1 MKKTNKL
8 ALSVSVAIIAMSTSA
23 VAEVTLYDYTEATS
37 SYTDAYLNGQLNV
50 SDGNFIVQDAN
61 GNDTNGNGQTAYDA
75 NLTLNYDNVK
85 STPSRNLS
93 TKFNADG
100 SVSRSSTPGA
110 GSVSNYL
117 LNGSV
122 TMDNYFRSGSKGAFW
137 YGSGEAGIKKGQDK
151 PFSKIGVGLGYGRV
165 VNVTPM
171 AKAIRLV
178 EALQQQGALRSTPSK
193 ATYQTIANVIA
204 REAEYQS
211 KFGQA
216 KYEQNWI
223 TDIERALVASGQVN
237 GSLSAAGVI
246 ESRDVLINERISTRK
261 HGWLIRAGLGIVLSN
276 YDGTDGGDPSLDI
289 GAEYHRPLSNRTQYS
304 NVASM
309 SSIYGDD
316 DPSYRLIN
324 NMSLTHEMTDKIDW
338 ENTWAMDYSKAGTAN
353 ANDVTSN
360 SLSSTFRYYLN
371 NQLDVNLTAKA
382 SKTDDGVVN
391 NGNDDVDTSLNMGVS
406 YRLK

>member
-1 MKKTNKL
+1 MKTPNKL
-8 ALSVSVAIIAMSTSA
+8 ALSVSIAILAMSSSA

-37 SYTDAYLNGQLNV
+37 SYTDAYLNGKLNV
-50 SDGNFIVQDAN
+50 SDGNFIIKDAN

-100 SVSRSSTPGA
+100 SVTRSSTPGA

-117 LNGSV
+117 MNGSV

-178 EALQQQGALRSTPSK
+178 EALKQQGALKSTPSK
-193 ATYQTIANVIA
+193 ATYQVIANVIA

-223 TDIERALVASGQVN
+223 TDIERALVSSGQVN
-237 GSLSAAGVI
+237 GSLNAAGII

-338 ENTWAMDYSKAGTAN
+338 ENTWAMDYNKAGTAN

-371 NQLDVNLTAKA
+371 NQLDLNLTAKA
-382 SKTDDGVVN
+382 SQTDDGVSN

>member
-1 MKKTNKL
+1 MKASNKL
-8 ALSVSVAIIAMSTSA
+8 ALSISVALATVVGNA
-23 VAEVTLYDYTEATS
+23 AAEVTLYDYTEATS
-37 SYTDAYLNGQLNV
+37 AYTDAYVNGQFNAT
-50 SDGNFIVQDAN
+50 DGNGHD
-61 GNDTNGNGQTAYDA
+61 QTAYNAD
-75 NLTLNYDNVK
+75 LSLNYEKVQ

-93 TKFNADG
+93 TKFNANG
-100 SVSRSSTPGA
+100 SVNRASTEGA
-110 GSVSNYL
+110 GSVSNFL
-117 LNGSV
+117 VNGGV

-137 YGSGEAGIKKGQDK
+137 YGSGDIGIKKGQDK
-151 PFSKIGVGLGYGRV
+151 PFSKVGVGVGYGRV

-178 EALQQQGALRSTPSK
+178 EALKQQGALKSTPSK

-204 REAEYQS
+204 REAEYKS
-211 KFGQA
+211 KFGFA

-237 GSLSAAGVI
+237 GSLNAAGII

-261 HGWLIRAGLGIVLSN
+261 HGWLVRAGLGVVLSN
-276 YDGTDGGDPSLDI
+276 YDGSDGGDPSLDI
-289 GAEYHRPLSNRTQYS
+289 GAEYHRPLNNRTQLS

-324 NMSLTHEMTDKIDW
+324 NLSLTHEMTDKIDW
-338 ENTWAMDYSKAGTAN
+338 ENTWSMDYSKAGVAN

-360 SLSSTFRYYLN
+360 VLSSTFRYYLN
-371 NQLDVNLTAKA
+371 NQLDLNLTAKA
-382 SKTDDGVVN
+382 SKTNDGLSN
-391 NGNDDVDTSLNMGVS
+391 NGNDDVDTSLNMGLS